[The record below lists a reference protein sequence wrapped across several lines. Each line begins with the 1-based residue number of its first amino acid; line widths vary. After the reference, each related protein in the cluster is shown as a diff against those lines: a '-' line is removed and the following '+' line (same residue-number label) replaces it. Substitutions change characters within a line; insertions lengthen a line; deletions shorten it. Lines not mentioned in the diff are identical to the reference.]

1 MASKFLV
8 KYESNAVEKEVI
20 VDFEKLNTYTR
31 KISEK
36 GGKVIAK
43 TKLYPFNMNKHDHDI
58 QLYYNTLWNRHYDLI
73 EKHKLT
79 EEEKREMER
88 LEAKM
93 EEIDDLR
100 AHEYYADGSWIAWF
114 TGKHY
119 GIAKE
124 AVFCAKERRAN
135 TCINLGRYD
144 LLKYV

>member
-8 KYESNAVEKEVI
+8 KYEINAVEKEVI

-43 TKLYPFNMNKHDHDI
+43 IKLYP
-58 QLYYNTLWNRHYDLI
+58 YNTLWNRHYDLI
-73 EKHKLT
+73 EKQKLT
-79 EEEKREMER
+79 KEEKREMER

-93 EEIDDLR
+93 EEINDLR

-144 LLKYV
+144 LLKYI